1 METRKDRHIGWE
13 KVDRCHERDTFEKV
27 AGLDAICFND
37 KAYERLTA
45 DTHIYGD
52 IYALKVDGSA
62 VGYAIYGQVWLPRL
76 PDAFISRI
84 GVHPDYRQRGYGLR
98 ILNAI
103 LADLSNR
110 PECPLEYQIP
120 HIPGSHTALVI
131 EINTADIDWQEQNVT
146 VSAGLL
152 QAVRFRYIPHRH
164 PADFAFIAQ
173 SALGSVHVA
182 VGLFGLG
189 A

>member
-1 METRKDRHIGWE
+1 M
-13 KVDRCHERDTFEKV
+13 
-27 AGLDAICFND
+27 ND
-37 KAYERLTA
+37 
-45 DTHIYGD
+45 
-52 IYALKVDGSA
+52 
-62 VGYAIYGQVWLPRL
+62 
-76 PDAFISRI
+76 
-84 GVHPDYRQRGYGLR
+84 LR
-98 ILNAI
+98 SQL
-103 LADLSNR
+103 

>member
-1 METRKDRHIGWE
+1 MGKLAYKGDNS
-13 KVDRCHERDTFEKV
+13 
-27 AGLDAICFND
+27 LND
-37 KAYERLTA
+37 
-45 DTHIYGD
+45 
-52 IYALKVDGSA
+52 
-62 VGYAIYGQVWLPRL
+62 
-76 PDAFISRI
+76 
-84 GVHPDYRQRGYGLR
+84 LR
-98 ILNAI
+98 AQL
-103 LADLSNR
+103 
-110 PECPLEYQIP
+110 PECPLEYQVP

-182 VGLFGLG
+182 VGLFGDLG
-189 A
+189 ET

>member
-1 METRKDRHIGWE
+1 MNLTLLRRS
-13 KVDRCHERDTFEKV
+13 
-27 AGLDAICFND
+27 LDSTLSASMIRRM
-37 KAYERLTA
+37 K
-45 DTHIYGD
+45 
-52 IYALKVDGSA
+52 GS
-62 VGYAIYGQVWLPRL
+62 
-76 PDAFISRI
+76 
-84 GVHPDYRQRGYGLR
+84 
-98 ILNAI
+98 
-103 LADLSNR
+103 
-110 PECPLEYQIP
+110 P